1 MRNNKLETT
10 FEYTT
15 LNEIVEDGMKAE
27 KRESLYKNLW
37 IEKELTVFF
46 GTANVGKSMIAVQ
59 IAEEIAKKGKKV
71 MYFDYELSEQQLSDR
86 YETEDGKGHYV
97 FSENLLRPNLD
108 MDKYSPSYK
117 ERLEK
122 LFRRME
128 EATNLGIKIFIV
140 DNITYLNPNLQKGNE
155 AAKFIIDFKSKM
167 EMLGISVL
175 LLGHSPKAKDNAILT
190 LDKLAGSKNLSNF
203 IDSCFAVGKVE
214 GERKVYIKQL
224 KARSCAISMDEN
236 HVLVGTLTKRE
247 DGFIEFAEEGF
258 AVEKE
263 LLKGKPDITPLKEQA
278 YRLYKEGKKFREI
291 GRRIGVN
298 DKTAKAWVLDYMAYY
313 NAKVD
318 NSLENKEINQSNDED
333 KDLW

>member
-333 KDLW
+333 KD